1 MPLRTS
7 PFIDPAAVEAW
18 DAWFRWRD
26 HAGLHDFSIED
37 TWRRV
42 AGELASVESPTDA
55 ELWRSRF
62 LQALSGWQLLPDE
75 RLLASA
81 GTGLVTWREGDL
93 HASLNVAGF
102 VSTEEFATVQ
112 MDLPRIADCAAVA
125 VRALDN
131 AALLAGTPHPRR
143 LRIGLVGVADALFL
157 LGLGYDSEEGRA
169 MASALGRAL
178 AEGCFDANIALARE
192 RGACN
197 EDISG
202 MIVRGAQRGL
212 RDDLLGKAKDSGL
225 RHPKL
230 TAITSRSHLAL
241 LANVVAD
248 ALDPLAGKN
257 HPHVFVTPRGERI
270 LRSSGYALSVSSA
283 DATRDTKETAEF
295 LGWPSQLRMRS
306 VMQPYMD
313 EPITYPLQVAHEPDG
328 DQRREATLQAARYGL
343 GAPAWGD
350 ASIAMYGVH

>member
-55 ELWRSRF
+55 ALWRSRF
-62 LQALSGWQLLPDE
+62 LHALSGWQLLPDE
-75 RLLASA
+75 RVLASA
-81 GTGLVTWREGDL
+81 GTGPATWDGDL
-93 HASLNVAGF
+93 HASLNAASF
-102 VSTEEFATVQ
+102 VSIEDYAAPQ
-112 MDLPRIADCAAVA
+112 MDLAAIEDCAALA

-131 AALLAGTPHPRR
+131 AAVLAHVSEPS
-143 LRIGLVGVADALFL
+143 RIRVGLIGVADALFL

-169 MASALGRAL
+169 MAAALGRAL
-178 AEGCFDANIALARE
+178 AEGCFGANLALARE

-225 RHPKL
+225 RHPGL
-230 TAITSRSHLAL
+230 TAITSRAHLAL

-343 GAPAWGD
+343 GVPAWGD
-350 ASIAMYGVH
+350 ASVAMYGIH